1 MVKMTAKE
9 IFDALAD
16 GQSIA
21 ELLETTGATLEDL
34 IAILRA
40 SQPTQVDPTTPAPV
54 DVGDTETRTG
64 EALDTSYPDALNVSD
79 QLALGT
85 IQLEGTENAVTP
97 EQATASLLL
106 WQALQGSVTTQAEV
120 AAALKQIEGTMTSEQ
135 LEAIAILQLA
145 QKDLRT
151 WMQDQGLGLGEG
163 PGMGGGNHEIS
174 LEVRTTRQSG
184 ILLNSLI
191 ELLEARAGGV

>member
-1 MVKMTAKE
+1 
-9 IFDALAD
+9 
-16 GQSIA
+16 
-21 ELLETTGATLEDL
+21 
-34 IAILRA
+34 
-40 SQPTQVDPTTPAPV
+40 
-54 DVGDTETRTG
+54 
-64 EALDTSYPDALNVSD
+64 
-79 QLALGT
+79 
-85 IQLEGTENAVTP
+85 
-97 EQATASLLL
+97 
-106 WQALQGSVTTQAEV
+106 VTTQAEV

-184 ILLNSLI
+184 ILLNPLI
-191 ELLEARAGGV
+191 ELLEARTGGV